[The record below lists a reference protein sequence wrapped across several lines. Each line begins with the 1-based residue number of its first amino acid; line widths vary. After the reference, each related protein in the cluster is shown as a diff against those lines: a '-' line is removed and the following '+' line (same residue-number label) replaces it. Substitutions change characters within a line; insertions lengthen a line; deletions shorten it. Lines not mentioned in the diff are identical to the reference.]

1 MTGGTKNIMNPF
13 EMIDIREKQM
23 FNSIPDKGLYDSE
36 DIKRMINQA
45 FNFAR
50 QAYMNGEFI
59 FELENVNSE
68 KVTIDGATFRVSKM
82 LANDNKYNMIVQ
94 MLDVPEG
101 DMTQSDMSQLANVLK
116 QATHKNPNIN
126 GVILLPPNYEIT
138 LMSAKLNTSD
148 YEVPVELSEEDIK
161 NIESMGCRTPL
172 RGLRSRTTIMDDGS
186 YLEEVESLLSEKYND
201 DGDLP
206 WDE

>member
-1 MTGGTKNIMNPF
+1 MNPL
-13 EMIDIREKQM
+13 EMIDIRETQM
-23 FNSIPDKGLYDSE
+23 LNSVDRNISYSGDVVHDLL
-36 DIKRMINQA
+36 IKA
-45 FNFAR
+45 FAFAK
-50 QAYMNGEFI
+50 QAYMTGEFI

-148 YEVPVELSEEDIK
+148 YEFPMGLTPEESMEL
-161 NIESMGCRTPL
+161 ESMGCRTPL
-172 RGLRSRTTIMDDGS
+172 RGLRSHTTIMDDGS
-186 YLEEVESLLSEKYND
+186 YIKETESLLSEKYND